1 MKKTATKK
9 PMMATKTMAKKPMA
23 TKSMSMS
30 MKKGKC

>member
-23 TKSMSMS
+23 NKSMS
-30 MKKGKC
+30 MKKGKCS